1 MSEPL
6 CRLSVRAGGAP
17 AGTVDLAL
25 PRKTHVGLLMPAIV
39 DIVHRGANP
48 PTDVRRWRLSRVG
61 GHAVDE
67 WKTLEDN
74 DVRDGELLLLT
85 TADVPEPEWVI
96 DDPCHAVASVA
107 DGGNDVATRLAATA
121 TCLVAAASSATAL
134 AWSGVTT
141 HAIGHLISGVMMA
154 AAAAAGAIV
163 ARRTHSHPLPCL
175 TLSVVAVAFS
185 AASGFLAVPAGPS
198 AANFLLAAVAAFS
211 MSILLLRLGRC
222 GTAWLTALA
231 TFTAVASAALAVG
244 VVWTLPTAAIGAV
257 LVTASLVMLSCAA
270 RLTIAVRGL
279 EPAMPTID
287 DSAEHDLDQARV
299 ASAHRSL
306 TGMVVGSSAAASL
319 GAVLASADGW
329 PRGVIFTAVVGL
341 ILLLRARTYIDAAR
355 RIASAAGGV
364 TALMSSFAAA
374 VVSTPGQG
382 NWISALAVF
391 AGVGALGSAFG
402 NVTISPVLRR
412 GVDVAEYLA
421 LAALVP
427 LACWVVDLYGLVRA
441 ANLT

>member
-1 MSEPL
+1 
-6 CRLSVRAGGAP
+6 
-17 AGTVDLAL
+17 
-25 PRKTHVGLLMPAIV
+25 
-39 DIVHRGANP
+39 
-48 PTDVRRWRLSRVG
+48 
-61 GHAVDE
+61 
-67 WKTLEDN
+67 
-74 DVRDGELLLLT
+74 
-85 TADVPEPEWVI
+85 
-96 DDPCHAVASVA
+96 
-107 DGGNDVATRLAATA
+107 
-121 TCLVAAASSATAL
+121 
-134 AWSGVTT
+134 
-141 HAIGHLISGVMMA
+141 
-154 AAAAAGAIV
+154 
-163 ARRTHSHPLPCL
+163 
-175 TLSVVAVAFS
+175 
-185 AASGFLAVPAGPS
+185 
-198 AANFLLAAVAAFS
+198 
-211 MSILLLRLGRC
+211 
-222 GTAWLTALA
+222 
-231 TFTAVASAALAVG
+231 
-244 VVWTLPTAAIGAV
+244 
-257 LVTASLVMLSCAA
+257 MLSCAA